1 MKTVFTDL
9 FLKSLNKV
17 GRYTDGDTK
26 GLNLQVKPNLQKYW
40 VLRYS
45 YQERRFDYSLGS
57 YPEISLKEARKR
69 ATAVRNQLNQ
79 GTNPASEKKAQK
91 EQQTK
96 NEIDKQTFKE
106 YALACIESKRSE
118 WSNKKHAEQWGN
130 TLRDYAFKHIGDLPL
145 DAIDT
150 EDILKILN
158 PIWHSKTNTA
168 SRLRGRIEWILASA
182 TTRGLRTGLN
192 PAQWRGHLDTILPKP
207 SKVAPVEHHKAL
219 PYKEL
224 PAFISIIREM
234 DCVSSLALEFLI
246 LNANRTGEVLLA
258 LRDEIQDDIWIIP
271 AKRMKAKRE
280 HRVPLCQR
288 SLEILAMAKE
298 KDKDSI
304 YLFSRNEKHL
314 SNMALTELLRRMG
327 KEFTVHGFRS
337 TFRDWV
343 AEETQHSPE
352 VAEKALAHSIQNKV
366 ESAYRRGDLIEP
378 RKRLMGDWESYCQ
391 TGHWGNVVTLPK
403 QKAA

>member
-96 NEIDKQTFKE
+96 NEIDRQSFKE

-298 KDKDSI
+298 KDEDSI
-304 YLFSRNEKHL
+304 YLFSRNGKHL

>member
-45 YQERRFDYSLGS
+45 YQEKRFDYSLGS

-69 ATAVRNQLNQ
+69 ATAARNQLNQ
-79 GTNPASEKKAQK
+79 GVNPTSEKKAKK
-91 EQQTK
+91 EQK
-96 NEIDKQTFKE
+96 SNDEGDKKTFKE

-130 TLRDYAFKHIGDLPL
+130 TLRDYAFKHIGHLPL

-150 EDILKILN
+150 EHILKILN

-182 TTRGLRTGLN
+182 TTRGLRRGLN

-219 PYKEL
+219 SYKEL
-224 PAFISIIREM
+224 PAFIIVIKEM

-258 LRDEIQDDIWIIP
+258 LREEIRDDIWVIP

-280 HRVPLCQR
+280 HRVPLCPR
-288 SLEILAMAKE
+288 SLEILSMAQK
-298 KDKDSI
+298 KDEDSI
-304 YLFSRNEKHL
+304 YLFSRNGKHL
-314 SNMALTELLRRMG
+314 SNMTLTELLRRME
-327 KEFTVHGFRS
+327 KDFTVHGFRS

-352 VAEKALAHSIQNKV
+352 IAEKALAHSIQNKV
-366 ESAYRRGDLIEP
+366 ESAYRRGDLMEP

-391 TGHWGNVVTLPK
+391 TGHWGNVIALPE
-403 QKAA
+403 QKVA

>member
-45 YQERRFDYSLGS
+45 YQEKRFDYSLGS

-69 ATAVRNQLNQ
+69 ATAARNQLNQ
-79 GTNPASEKKAQK
+79 GINPASEKKAEK
-91 EQQTK
+91 EQRAN
-96 NEIDKQTFKE
+96 NEGDKQKFKE

-130 TLRDYAFKHIGDLPL
+130 TLRDYAFKHIGDLSL

-150 EDILKILN
+150 EHILKILN
-158 PIWHSKTNTA
+158 PIWHTKTNTA

-182 TTRGLRTGLN
+182 TTRGLRSGLN

-219 PYKEL
+219 SYKEL
-224 PAFISIIREM
+224 PAFISVIKEM

-246 LNANRTGEVLLA
+246 LNANRTGEVLCA
-258 LRDEIQDDIWIIP
+258 LREEIRGDIWVIP
-271 AKRMKAKRE
+271 AKRMKAKKE
-280 HRVPLCQR
+280 HRVPLCPR
-288 SLEILAMAKE
+288 SVEILSMAQK
-298 KDKDSI
+298 KDEDSI
-304 YLFSRNEKHL
+304 YLFSRDGKHL
-314 SNMALTELLRRMG
+314 SNMALTELLRRME
-327 KEFTVHGFRS
+327 KDFTVHGFRS

-391 TGHWGNVVTLPK
+391 TGHWGNVIALPE

>member
-26 GLNLQVKPNLQKYW
+26 GLNLQVKQNLQKYW

-69 ATAVRNQLNQ
+69 ATAARNQLNQ
-79 GTNPASEKKAQK
+79 GINPASEKKAQK

-96 NEIDKQTFKE
+96 NEGDKPTFKE

-158 PIWHSKTNTA
+158 PIWHTKTNTA

-182 TTRGLRTGLN
+182 TTRGFSKKKTAVDGSGAEAN
-192 PAQWRGHLDTILPKP
+192 QQPK
-207 SKVAPVEHHKAL
+207 
-219 PYKEL
+219 
-224 PAFISIIREM
+224 
-234 DCVSSLALEFLI
+234 LI
-246 LNANRTGEVLLA
+246 GSFYV
-258 LRDEIQDDIWIIP
+258 
-271 AKRMKAKRE
+271 
-280 HRVPLCQR
+280 
-288 SLEILAMAKE
+288 
-298 KDKDSI
+298 
-304 YLFSRNEKHL
+304 
-314 SNMALTELLRRMG
+314 
-327 KEFTVHGFRS
+327 
-337 TFRDWV
+337 
-343 AEETQHSPE
+343 
-352 VAEKALAHSIQNKV
+352 
-366 ESAYRRGDLIEP
+366 
-378 RKRLMGDWESYCQ
+378 
-391 TGHWGNVVTLPK
+391 
-403 QKAA
+403 

>member
-9 FLKSLNKV
+9 FLKNLNKV

-26 GLNLQVKPNLQKYW
+26 GLNIQVKPNLKKYW

-45 YQERRFDYSLGS
+45 FQEKRFDYSLGS

-69 ATAVRNQLNQ
+69 ATTARNKLNQ
-79 GTNPASEKKAQK
+79 GMNPASEKKAQK
-91 EQQTK
+91 EQQIQ
-96 NEIDKQTFKE
+96 NEEDKPKFKE
-106 YALACIESKRSE
+106 YALACIESKRPE
-118 WSNKKHAEQWGN
+118 WSNKKHAEQWNN
-130 TLRDYAFKHIGDLPL
+130 TLRDYAFKHIGHLPV
-145 DAIDT
+145 DIINT

-158 PIWHSKTNTA
+158 PIWHTKTNTA
-168 SRLRGRIEWILASA
+168 TRLRGRIEWILASA

-219 PYKEL
+219 SYKEL
-224 PAFISIIREM
+224 PEFIGVIKEM
-234 DCVSSLALEFLI
+234 DCMSSLALEFLI
-246 LNANRTGEVLLA
+246 LNANRTGEVLYA
-258 LRDEIQDDIWIIP
+258 LREEVQGDIWIIP
-271 AKRMKAKRE
+271 AKRMKAKKE
-280 HRVPLCQR
+280 HRVPLCPR
-288 SLEILAMAKE
+288 SLEILSIARI
-298 KDKDSI
+298 KDEDST
-304 YLFSRNEKHL
+304 YLFSRNGRHL

-327 KEFTVHGFRS
+327 KNFTVHGFRS

-343 AEETQHSPE
+343 AEETPHSPE

-378 RKRLMGDWESYCQ
+378 RRRLMSDWESYCQ
-391 TGHWGNVVTLPK
+391 TGHWGNVIALPE

>member
-91 EQQTK
+91 QQQTK
-96 NEIDKQTFKE
+96 NEIDRQSFKE

-130 TLRDYAFKHIGDLPL
+130 TLRDYAFKHIGYLPL

-219 PYKEL
+219 PYKEM
-224 PAFISIIREM
+224 PAFISIIKEM

-288 SLEILAMAKE
+288 SLEILTMAKK
-298 KDKDSI
+298 KDEDSI
-304 YLFSRNEKHL
+304 YLFSRNGKHL

-327 KEFTVHGFRS
+327 EEFTVHGFRS

-343 AEETQHSPE
+343 AEETHHSPE

-378 RKRLMGDWESYCQ
+378 RRRLMGDWESYCE
-391 TGHWGNVVTLPK
+391 TGHWDNVIALPEL
-403 QKAA
+403 KAA

>member
-9 FLKSLNKV
+9 YLKSLNKV

-26 GLNLQVKPNLQKYW
+26 GLNLQVKRNLQKYW

-45 YQERRFDYSLGS
+45 YQEKRFDYSLGS

-69 ATAVRNQLNQ
+69 ATAARNQLNQ
-79 GTNPASEKKAQK
+79 RINPASEKKAQK

-96 NEIDKQTFKE
+96 NEGDKSKFKE

-130 TLRDYAFKHIGDLPL
+130 TLRDYAFKHIGHLPL

-150 EDILKILN
+150 EHILKILN

-182 TTRGLRTGLN
+182 TTRGLRIGLN

-207 SKVAPVEHHKAL
+207 SKVAPVQHHKAL
-219 PYKEL
+219 SYKEL
-224 PAFISIIREM
+224 PSFIGAIKEM

-258 LRDEIQDDIWIIP
+258 LREEVRGDVWVIP

-280 HRVPLCQR
+280 HRVPLCPR
-288 SLEILAMAKE
+288 SLEILSMAQK
-298 KDKDSI
+298 KDEDSI
-304 YLFSRNEKHL
+304 YLFSRNGKHL
-314 SNMALTELLRRMG
+314 SNMALTELLRRMK

-366 ESAYRRGDLIEP
+366 ESAYRRGDLMEP
-378 RKRLMGDWESYCQ
+378 RKRLMGDWETYCQ
-391 TGHWGNVVTLPK
+391 TGHWGNVIALPG

>member
-9 FLKSLNKV
+9 FLKSLNTV
-17 GRYTDGDTK
+17 GRYTDGDTR
-26 GLNLQVKPNLQKYW
+26 GLNLQVKLNLQKYW

-45 YQERRFDYSLGS
+45 YQGRRFDFSLGS

-69 ATAVRNQLNQ
+69 ATAARNQLNQ
-79 GTNPASEKKAQK
+79 GINPASEKKAQK
-91 EQQTK
+91 EQKSTK
-96 NEIDKQTFKE
+96 EVFRQKFKE
-106 YALACIESKRSE
+106 YAIACIESKRSE
-118 WSNKKHAEQWGN
+118 WSNKKHADQWDN
-130 TLRDYAFKHIGDLPL
+130 TLRDYAYQHIGDLPL

-150 EDILKILN
+150 EHILKILN

-224 PAFISIIREM
+224 PAFISVIKEM

-246 LNANRTGEVLLA
+246 LNANRTGEVLCA
-258 LRDEIQDDIWIIP
+258 LREEVRGDIWVIP
-271 AKRMKAKRE
+271 ARRMKAKRE
-280 HRVPLCQR
+280 HRVPLCPR
-288 SLEILAMAKE
+288 SLEILAIAKE
-298 KDKDSI
+298 KDEDSI
-304 YLFSRNEKHL
+304 YLFSRNGKHL
-314 SNMALTELLRRMG
+314 SNMALTELLRRME

-343 AEETQHSPE
+343 AEETPHSPE

-378 RKRLMGDWESYCQ
+378 RRRLMGDWESYCQ
-391 TGHWGNVVTLPK
+391 TGHWGNVIALPE